1 MPVSRQSI
9 SSESL
14 KRVII
19 RYDFKGVT
27 SIDAWIAEIKQKYC
41 SKFFREYNIGEHG
54 QATIDVQNLEEI
66 SERLSIPLSEV
77 SRQPLHLFS
86 GSTFNGLQ
94 DLVQL
99 EITRFSITLVVECRN
114 YVSIEPYLDFINTL
128 VLSLLDTDAFIRIER
143 IGIRKLDGFQF
154 ETWNDLVANLNSS
167 IIGSLTDLIEDTALL
182 RDYTDSWY
190 WKQFRSKINFKRK
203 IRNVQ
208 LVSEDHVYQVVLD
221 MDAYT
226 DDEIIQIPDIINE
239 GFLKEETQRLNNAL
253 FEIFIKSIT
262 EQYIMNHGKE

>member
-1 MPVSRQSI
+1 MSVSRQSI
-9 SSESL
+9 SSKSL

-27 SIDAWIAEIKQKYC
+27 SIDTWITEIKQKYC
-41 SKFFREYNIGEHG
+41 SKFFREYSIGEHG

-77 SRQPLHLFS
+77 SRQPLHQFS

-99 EITRFSITLVVECRN
+99 EITRFSITLIIECRN

-128 VLSLLDTDAFIRIER
+128 VLSLLGTDAFIRIER

-154 ETWNDLVANLNSS
+154 KTWDELVANLDSS
-167 IIGSLTDLIEDTALL
+167 IIGPLTDLIEDTALL

-190 WKQFRSKINFKRK
+190 WKRFMSKINFTRK

-226 DDEIIQIPDIINE
+226 DDETMQIPDIIDE
-239 GFLKEETQRLNNAL
+239 VFLREETQRLNNAL
-253 FEIFIKSIT
+253 YKIFIKSLT
-262 EQYIMNHGKE
+262 EQYISNHAKE